1 MTTRLACL
9 LALAAGAA
17 GCGGPPPEVARPA
30 PPATAPTAAPAAA
43 LAGYRATVRWTSHGI
58 PHIIADD
65 LGSLAFGQGYAFAT
79 LHVCVLADQIVKLR
93 GERAR
98 LFGPGNGNANI
109 ESDFGWLAIDVREEA
124 RRSLPRLS
132 RDAAAMLRGFV
143 AGHNRYLAETRPDA
157 LPADC
162 ANAPWVRPIDEVDL
176 LSHWGQIAILGT
188 TGYFV
193 DAIAAA
199 QPPGSKTSTR
209 EVPAR
214 DLAADDAPASNGWG
228 IGADR
233 SETGR
238 GMLVANPHFPWEGE
252 LRFYETQLTI
262 PGSLNAYGANLL
274 GLPLIS
280 IGFNDHIAWTHTFS
294 NSRRFI
300 IYRLTLDPA
309 DPTHYRYGD
318 ETRAMTSRELAIQ
331 VRQPDGTLTEL
342 KRRVYRSHYGPMLS
356 NAALAWNG
364 QQAFTLREVAGGNVG
379 AFDQY
384 LAMMRATDLAA
395 FEAAFAKYQATGFVN
410 TIYADRDGNAFYVD
424 GSAVPDLSHTAIAAL
439 AMARG
444 AIPQLDEAWRR
455 GVVIADGSMPLFE
468 LASDPAS
475 PRPGAIAYASAPR
488 LMRRDF
494 VANANDPY
502 WLANPAEPLTGFSP
516 LYGETGVAP
525 SARTRMN
532 LRLLTETRDHGPAG
546 PGGKFSIAELQ
557 AAILDNRAM
566 TAELLRGDVA
576 TRVCGAARKTRET
589 ALGRACMI
597 LQAWD
602 GRYDLDR
609 RGAVLW
615 REWLSAYAG
624 SPYALPYDPTR
635 PLDTPRGLARAPR
648 TGDDPVISALRAAIA
663 QLERAGVDPFG
674 SLGSAQWFD
683 KRGRKFPVPGSR
695 AAEGSTNPTQFS
707 TNNSTLLP
715 RMAAPEMVNAAT
727 GLAKGGYPSN
737 YGTSF
742 LMVVGFTDAGPVARA
757 LLTYSAS
764 SDPRSTAFTDQTE
777 MYARKEWRTI
787 RFTAADI
794 AADPEL
800 REQTVCS
807 ADGDAPRR

>member
-1 MTTRLACL
+1 MTTHLACL
-9 LALAAGAA
+9 LALATGWA
-17 GCGGPPPEVARPA
+17 GCGGPQPEAAKPA
-30 PPATAPTAAPAAA
+30 PPAGPVAAA
-43 LAGYRATVRWTSHGI
+43 AGYRATVRWTGHGI

-124 RRSLPRLS
+124 RRSLPKLS
-132 RDAAAMLRGFV
+132 KDAAAMLRGFV
-143 AGHNRYLAETRPDA
+143 AGYNRYLAETGPDA

-176 LSHWGQIAILGT
+176 LSHWGQTAILGT

-199 QPPGSKTSTR
+199 QPPGSKTSAR

-214 DLAADDAPASNGWG
+214 DLGADDAPASNGWG

-252 LRFYETQLTI
+252 LRFYESQLTI

-280 IGFNDHIAWTHTFS
+280 IGFNDHLAWTHTFS

-300 IYRLTLDPA
+300 IYRVTLDPA
-309 DPTHYRYGD
+309 DPTRYRYGD

-424 GSAVPDLSHTAIAAL
+424 GSAVPDLPAGALTALGI
-439 AMARG
+439 ARG
-444 AIPQLDEAWRR
+444 TMPPLAEAWKR
-455 GVVIADGSMPLFE
+455 GVVIADGSAPMFE

-475 PRPGAIAYASAPR
+475 PRAGAVPYARAPR
-488 LMRRDF
+488 LVRRDF

-502 WLANPAEPLTGFSP
+502 WLANPAAPLTGFSP
-516 LYGETGVAP
+516 LYGDTGVP
-525 SARTRMN
+525 PTARTRMN
-532 LRLLTETRDHGPAG
+532 LRLLTATGDDAPAG
-546 PGGKFSIAELQ
+546 ADGKFSVAELQ
-557 AAILDNRAM
+557 AAILDDRAM
-566 TAELLRGDVA
+566 TAELLRTDVVA
-576 TRVCGAARKTRET
+576 RCKAAVRRRKEP
-589 ALGRACMI
+589 ALERACST
-597 LQAWD
+597 LAAWD

-609 RGAVLW
+609 HGAVLW
-615 REWLSAYAG
+615 REWLSAYSG
-624 SPYALPYDPTR
+624 SPYAVPFDAAH
-635 PLDTPRGLARAPR
+635 PLETPRGLAPAPKK
-648 TGDDPVISALRAAIA
+648 GDDPAIVALRTAIA

-674 SLGSAQWFD
+674 ALGDAQWFD
-683 KRGRKFPVPGSR
+683 RRGRKFPVPGSR

-727 GLAKGGYPSN
+727 GLARGGYPSN

-800 REQTVCS
+800 REQQVCS
-807 ADGDAPRR
+807 AGCDAHRPR